1 MWAVLLS
8 VGCVLGAGIT
18 LGAWVLWERRR
29 RRLWSD
35 VRQVVDAI
43 VSGRIERSRTRYT
56 GFDRMFTGSLLEMA
70 EAVHGKL
77 HELRQERDV
86 LNHVLENLT
95 TGVVLIGHEGR
106 VQLVNEAAEHMFL
119 RPRAQ
124 WLGREHWAV
133 LRPYRIG
140 GEIARA
146 LREGVPWQGTL
157 QLRENLVV
165 EARLIP
171 LPADREPLP
180 GDNPYDALLLCT
192 DVSEW
197 RRLERM
203 RSEFVAN
210 VSHELKTPIAAIRGF
225 AETLLDEEV
234 DTDTRRAFL
243 RTIYEESTRMANLVS
258 DLLQLSKLE
267 FEGHAVH
274 PRAVALRDAVH
285 GAIERVAGEARR
297 HQIEIE
303 TRGCDDI
310 VVWADPD
317 RLLQVLLNLLTNA
330 VHYTPDGGR
339 VIVWC
344 EPFVDHVKVH
354 VQDTGIGIP
363 PEDQARVFERFYRV
377 DRARS
382 RSSGGTGLGLAIVK
396 HIVQA
401 HGGEVGVHSEMGR
414 GSDFWFT
421 LARLETGSAEVHG
434 GASVPQT
441 KG

>member
-8 VGCVLGAGIT
+8 VGIALGAGAT
-18 LGAWVLWERRR
+18 AAAWALWEQRRQ
-29 RRLWSD
+29 RLWAD
-35 VRQVVDAI
+35 VRQVIDAI

-56 GFDRMFTGSLLEMA
+56 GFDRMFTGPLLEMA
-70 EAVHGKL
+70 ESLHGKL
-77 HELRQERDV
+77 HELRQERDI
-86 LNHVLENLT
+86 LTHVLENLT
-95 TGVVLIGHEGR
+95 TGVVLIGREGR
-106 VQLVNEAAEHMFL
+106 VQLVNEAAERMFL
-119 RPRAQ
+119 RPREQ

-133 LRPYRIG
+133 FRGYQVGPA
-140 GEIARA
+140 IAEA
-146 LREGVPWQGTL
+146 LRTGAEWSGTL
-157 QLRENLVV
+157 QLRENVTV
-165 EARLIP
+165 EARLIA
-171 LPADREPLP
+171 LPADREKVP
-180 GDNPYDALLLCT
+180 GDYPFDALLLCT

-210 VSHELKTPIAAIRGF
+210 VSHELKTPVAAIRGF

-234 DTDTRRAFL
+234 DADTRKAFL
-243 RTIYEESTRMANLVS
+243 RTIYDESTRMANLVS

-267 FEGHAVH
+267 FEGNAIH
-274 PRAVALRDAVH
+274 PQPVALGEWVLRAF
-285 GAIERVAGEARR
+285 ERVQGEARR
-297 HQIEIE
+297 HGIELAAE
-303 TRGCDDI
+303 GCDGV

-330 VHYTPDGGR
+330 IHYTPDGGR
-339 VIVWC
+339 VRVWC
-344 EPFVDHVKVH
+344 EPFVDRVKVH

-363 PEDQARVFERFYRV
+363 PEDQERVFERFYRV

-401 HGGEVGVHSEMGR
+401 HGGQVGVNSRVGE

-421 LARLETGSAEVHG
+421 LARLGHPSAEGHR
-434 GASVPQT
+434 A
-441 KG
+441 